1 MISNNQT
8 YNLFLTEDYS
18 AKEIVNFLYQEIS
31 IVHSPNRFKAV
42 IENLELLVD
51 RLKLEIYNLKTHLI
65 YKIGMQLRSFSS
77 RLKEAIYF
85 LENLIYKNSSEFKI
99 GKEYKLKK
107 LQQMKHEIAVLG
119 LYLEV

>member
-1 MISNNQT
+1 MTSNYQT

-31 IVHSPNRFKAV
+31 IEHTPNKFKAV
-42 IENLELLVD
+42 IENLEIIVD

-77 RLKEAIYF
+77 RLTEAIYF
-85 LENLIYKNSSEFKI
+85 LENLIYRNSSEFNI
-99 GKEYKLKK
+99 GMAYKLKK